1 MKGARGLRSRLILIY
16 FTATVPPLALTLWTS
31 VELLNRSL
39 DISPIS
45 ELDTT
50 SKSLER
56 VGREYYQLQR
66 DNLKADARAGRAPAK
81 IYAIK
86 DRQVWPPAL
95 VDFWE
100 SGAPEAFE
108 TSGEGGAR
116 LELLERTAAGVRVYW
131 RELGAPLRSLS
142 DEYAKARAAID
153 SARDRNL
160 RRGFFYTLLA
170 VCSGIWIAGFAALAF
185 FAHRVSSPIAKL
197 TRGLGAVAAGDLAA
211 RVESDRND
219 EIGAAIAAFNDMAD
233 QLEKSREKL
242 VQVTRLASWQ
252 ALARKTA
259 HEVKNSLTPIR
270 LTVEEILARQT
281 GEDAEFL
288 RQAAQI
294 VIDEVNSLERRVRAF
309 SELASEPP
317 VSLEPA
323 DLNAVVEERCS
334 FLRSAHPD
342 VVYNL
347 ELAPE
352 QPAVMADPDL
362 AKAVFTNLL
371 ENAAEAAGPGG
382 VVLVRTAQRRGAAAV
397 EIHDSGPGLSPQ
409 ARATIFEP
417 TISFKKG
424 GMGIGLSIARKSALL
439 CGGDV
444 ELIDSELGGAAFRVT
459 LPLAPVERVTEMAA
473 PGGAVKAR

>member
-16 FTATVPPLALTLWTS
+16 FTATVPPLALTLSTS
-31 VELLNRSL
+31 AELLNRSL
-39 DISPIS
+39 DISPIR
-45 ELDTT
+45 ELDAI
-50 SKSLER
+50 SKSLEK

-66 DNLKADARAGRAPAK
+66 ERLKADVIAGRAAAQT
-81 IYAIK
+81 YDTK
-86 DRQVWPPAL
+86 DRQAWPAA
-95 VDFWE
+95 VADFWE

-108 TSGEGGAR
+108 TGGQGGAR
-116 LELLERTAAGVRVYW
+116 LDLFERTGSGVRLYS

-153 SARDRNL
+153 SARDRDL

-197 TRGLGAVAAGDLAA
+197 TRGLGAVAAGDLSA
-211 RVESDRND
+211 RVESSRND

-270 LTVEEILARQT
+270 LTMEEIVARQT

-317 VSLEPA
+317 VSLEPVDINSA
-323 DLNAVVEERCS
+323 LEERAA

-342 VVYNL
+342 VIYDL
-347 ELAPE
+347 QLTPE
-352 QPAVMADPDL
+352 RPAAMADPDL

-371 ENAAEAAGPGG
+371 ENAAEAARPGG
-382 VVLVRTAQRRGAAAV
+382 VVLVRTSQRRGAAVV

-409 ARATIFEP
+409 VRSTIFEP

-444 ELIDSELGGAAFRVT
+444 ELIDGELGGAAFRVT
-459 LPLAPVERVTEMAA
+459 LPLAPVKRVSEMAVN
-473 PGGAVKAR
+473 GSAVETK

>member
-39 DISPIS
+39 DISPIR
-45 ELDTT
+45 ELDRT
-50 SKSLER
+50 SKSLEK

-66 DNLKADARAGRAPAK
+66 ERLKADAVAGRETAQT
-81 IYAIK
+81 YDVK
-86 DRQVWPPAL
+86 DRQTWPPA
-95 VDFWE
+95 VTEFWE
-100 SGAPEAFE
+100 SGAREAFE
-108 TSGEGGAR
+108 TGGEGGAR
-116 LELLERTAAGVRVYW
+116 LDLFERTGSGARVYS

-153 SARDRNL
+153 SARARDL

-170 VCSGIWIAGFAALAF
+170 VCSGIWMAGFAALAF

-197 TRGLGAVAAGDLAA
+197 TRGLGAVAAGDLSV
-211 RVESDRND
+211 RVESSRND

-233 QLEKSREKL
+233 QLQKSREKL

-270 LTVEEILARQT
+270 LTVEEMVARQT
-281 GEDAEFL
+281 GQDVEFL

-317 VSLEPA
+317 VSLEPI
-323 DLNAVVEERCS
+323 DLNGVVEERAS
-334 FLRSAHPD
+334 FLKSAHPD
-342 VVYNL
+342 VIYDL
-347 ELAPE
+347 QLTPE
-352 QPAVMADPDL
+352 QPAAMADPDL
-362 AKAVFTNLL
+362 EKAVFTNLL
-371 ENAAEAAGPGG
+371 ENAAEAARPGG
-382 VVLVRTAQRRGAAAV
+382 VVLVRTSQRRGAAVA
-397 EIHDSGPGLSPQ
+397 EIHDSGAGLSPP
-409 ARATIFEP
+409 ARGAIFEP

-444 ELIDSELGGAAFRVT
+444 ELIDGELGGAAFRVT
-459 LPLAPVERVTEMAA
+459 LPLAPAGRVSEITMNGSTAET
-473 PGGAVKAR
+473 K